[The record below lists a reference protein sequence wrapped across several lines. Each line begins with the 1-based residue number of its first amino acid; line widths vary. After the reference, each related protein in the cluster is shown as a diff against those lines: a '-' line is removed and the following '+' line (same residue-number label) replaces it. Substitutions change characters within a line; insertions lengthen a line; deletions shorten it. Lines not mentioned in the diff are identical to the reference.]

1 MFAIAVTVI
10 PISSLN
16 TAGAA
21 LTQAAGNPCSNQ
33 KIPPRDCRKTLGKL
47 SEVELPLLSQ
57 TSRHLSAPTGASTF
71 STLGLPPPC
80 SSTIKQKTPFEPLLA
95 VSREP
100 LKQYLH
106 QYFWQFS
113 VYCTAVGL
121 LCLGN
126 ECYDYYEYC
135 YPIQSQMIF
144 LLKNSRAFIK

>member
-16 TAGAA
+16 AAGAV
-21 LTQAAGNPCSNQ
+21 LTQATGNPCSNQ
-33 KIPPRDCRKTLGKL
+33 KIPPQIAEKPWESHQKWNSLCSPSLLDAHPH
-47 SEVELPLLSQ
+47 LPVPPRLAPWVCLL
-57 TSRHLSAPTGASTF
+57 HVP
-71 STLGLPPPC
+71 LP
-80 SSTIKQKTPFEPLLA
+80 SNKTPFEPLFA
-95 VSREP
+95 VSQEP

-121 LCLGN
+121 LRLGN